1 MEMIP
6 VRNVPVDIPLF
17 LSHVVAPVGID
28 PVTDFETG
36 EHRRNRDG
44 VLRWKLTVLY
54 QEPGR
59 KKELVEISFAAPSAP
74 EAEPGAQVVLS
85 GLVARHWE
93 TTNEYGT
100 NSGVTLAADT
110 IGFQPAAR
118 NGANRTDTRQA
129 DAA

>member
-1 MEMIP
+1 M
-6 VRNVPVDIPLF
+6 RTVPVDIPLF

-28 PVTDFETG
+28 PVTDFTTG

-44 VLRWKLTVLY
+44 LPRWKLTVLY

-59 KKELVEISFAAPSAP
+59 KKELVEVSFAAPSAP

-93 TTNEYGT
+93 ATNEYGT
-100 NSGVTLAADT
+100 NSGLTLAADT
-110 IGFQPAAR
+110 VGFQTATG
-118 NGANRTDTRQA
+118 NGANRTDGPQA

>member
-1 MEMIP
+1 
-6 VRNVPVDIPLF
+6 VRTVPVDIPLF

-44 VLRWKLTVLY
+44 VPRWKLTVLY

-59 KKELVEISFAAPSAP
+59 KKELVEVAFAAPTAP
-74 EAEPGAQVVLS
+74 EAAPGDQVVLS

-93 TTNEYGT
+93 ATNDYGT
-100 NSGVTLAADT
+100 NSGITLAADT
-110 IGFQPAAR
+110 IGFQPAGR
-118 NGANRTDTRQA
+118 TGTNRADRPQA